1 MSTNHLQTYPTHY
14 LSPKLTLQPNPDKGT
29 AGVFAQERIN
39 TGELLMVWGG
49 NILTGAQLETAP
61 EPLVRFSV
69 QVEEDLY
76 LTTVTPP
83 ESADFVNHSCDPNA
97 GLSSSISLVAL
108 RPIAPGEEIC
118 YDYAMSD
125 GSPYDEFNC
134 ACGSPL
140 CRQQVTGNDW
150 QRPELQARYE
160 GHFSP
165 YLQRRIERLQA
176 FLLANG
182 HYAAQITTAAH

>member
-1 MSTNHLQTYPTHY
+1 MSTDHPQIYPTHY
-14 LSPKLTLQPNPDKGT
+14 LSPKLTLKPNPDKGT

-61 EPLVRFSV
+61 EALVRFSV

-108 RPIAPGEEIC
+108 RPIMPGEEVC

-125 GSPYDEFNC
+125 GSPYDEFDC

-150 QRPELQARYE
+150 QLPELQARYE
-160 GHFSP
+160 GYFSP

-176 FLLANG
+176 FLAANNQYG
-182 HYAAQITTAAH
+182 ARISTAAH